1 MKTAISLPDPLFRA
15 ADRLA
20 KRMGLSRSELF
31 RRALEAFLPEHEE
44 AGVTESLNKVYGLG
58 SEEARIDPLLEQ
70 WQLSTIPK
78 DEWC

>member
-1 MKTAISLPDPLFRA
+1 MKTAISLPDPLFLA

-31 RRALEAFLPEHEE
+31 QRALQAFLQEHEG
-44 AGVTESLNKVYGLG
+44 AGVTESLDKVYGIG
-58 SEEARIDPLLEQ
+58 SEDALIDPLLEQ
-70 WQLSTIPK
+70 WQLNSIPK